1 MSWLTDIFRWLFFQI
16 DNIVYGLISIL
27 YELLMYLANLDLFGI
42 SSMYTGSGFVLDDN
56 NLIFKFASR
65 IYVFL
70 GVIMLFQ
77 IAFAILQYMVNPD
90 AFSDK
95 GKGFGKLVTN
105 CLVSLVLVVTVPFIF
120 VFAYFIQSKKKVI
133 CHGENLHWINWLG
146 YIL

>member
-77 IAFAILQYMVNPD
+77 IEL
-90 AFSDK
+90 
-95 GKGFGKLVTN
+95 
-105 CLVSLVLVVTVPFIF
+105 
-120 VFAYFIQSKKKVI
+120 
-133 CHGENLHWINWLG
+133 
-146 YIL
+146 